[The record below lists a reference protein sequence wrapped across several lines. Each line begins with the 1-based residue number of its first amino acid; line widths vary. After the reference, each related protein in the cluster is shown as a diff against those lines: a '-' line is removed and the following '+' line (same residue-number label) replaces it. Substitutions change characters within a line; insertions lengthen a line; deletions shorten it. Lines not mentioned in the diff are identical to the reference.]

1 MIVGMFLVEYHIAE
15 VLFDTGAT
23 HSFITASWVE
33 AHNLPVTTMSTP
45 IQIDSAG
52 GKVRADSVCLNVSV
66 KIRGIEFPANLIV
79 MGTQGIDVILGIN
92 WLDKYQAVI
101 SCDKRTIKL
110 VSPLG
115 EEVVT
120 ELVSPE
126 PRKGGCHQMT
136 IDSKEADPLETIK
149 VVSKFSDVFLKDL
162 PGMPLERKVEFAI
175 ELIPGTAPIYKRAYM
190 VSGPELVEIKK
201 QIDDLSKK
209 GYIRPS
215 TSPWV
220 APVLFVE
227 KKDGT
232 RRMCINYRAMNE
244 VTIKNKYPLPRIED
258 LFDQLRG
265 ASVFSKIDLRS
276 GYHQLRI
283 RPSDIPKTTFITQ
296 YGLYEFTD
304 MSFGL
309 TNAPAFFMNLM
320 NSVFIDYLDK
330 FVVVFIDDILIY
342 SQSEEEHV
350 DHLKM
355 VLQRLREHQ
364 LYANSSK
371 CEFRID
377 EVPWVT

>member
-1 MIVGMFLVEYHIAE
+1 
-15 VLFDTGAT
+15 
-23 HSFITASWVE
+23 
-33 AHNLPVTTMSTP
+33 MSTP

-52 GKVRADSVCLNVSV
+52 GRIRADSICLNVSV
-66 KIRGIEFPANLIV
+66 EIRGIAFPANLIV
-79 MGTQGIDVILGIN
+79 IGTQGIEVILGMN

-120 ELVSPE
+120 ELVP
-126 PRKGGCHQMT
+126 PGTKKGSCYQMAV
-136 IDSKEADPLETIK
+136 DSSEADPIEIIK
-149 VVSKFSDVFLKDL
+149 VVSEFPDVFPKDL
-162 PGMPLERKVEFAI
+162 PGMPPERKVEFAI
-175 ELIPGTAPIYKRAYM
+175 ELLPGTAPIFKRAYR
-190 VSGPELVEIKK
+190 VSGPELVELKK
-201 QIDDLSKK
+201 QIDELSEK

-215 TSPWV
+215 TSPWA
-220 APVLFVE
+220 APILFVE

-232 RRMCINYRAMNE
+232 RRMCIDYRALNE

-283 RPSDIPKTTFITQ
+283 RPSDIPKTTFITK
-296 YGLYEFTD
+296 YGLYKFTV
-304 MSFGL
+304 MYFGL

-320 NSVFIDYLDK
+320 NSVFMDYLDK

-342 SQSEEEHV
+342 SQSEGEHA
-350 DHLKM
+350 DNLRM
-355 VLQRLREHQ
+355 VL
-364 LYANSSK
+364 
-371 CEFRID
+371 
-377 EVPWVT
+377 